1 MVMYPMPQDNLRHG
15 FNSPLSGRTRL
26 LTARRSEGG
35 RKGVKTVAAAKPL
48 PELKPSAMVAFTYAI
63 PTIQQRRDERSA
75 LMAFKAYA
83 MSAEVTWVAN
93 DALAFTLPPAPFDLK
108 GLYVEVSDLFIHSPQ
123 VEVLIDAHPPP
134 DNVLVQIQNI
144 RVSGRLPYMRG
155 AFCTLHPNWLVQVQ
169 SFTYYTKHHP
179 AVASWAA
186 THFTPDV
193 IERTK
198 AQHPRALAGTPI
210 DNLRAIIV
218 LPIPQGTLLTRW
230 YMDLQPVGGDHVH
243 IYQMNSNTY
252 ERAHGPAM
260 LVEERLVADMLPPL
274 HLEIMIV

>member
-1 MVMYPMPQDNLRHG
+1 MVV
-15 FNSPLSGRTRL
+15 S
-26 LTARRSEGG
+26 
-35 RKGVKTVAAAKPL
+35 
-48 PELKPSAMVAFTYAI
+48 TYAI
-63 PTIQQRRDERSA
+63 PTIQQRRDELSA
-75 LMAFKAYA
+75 FVAYNAYA
-83 MSAEVTWVAN
+83 MSAEVTCVSN
-93 DALAFTLPPAPFDLK
+93 EDLAFTLPPAPFNLE
-108 GLYVEVSDLFIHSPQ
+108 GLYAEVSDLDANSTL
-123 VEVLIDAHPPP
+123 VDVLIDAYPPP
-134 DNVLVQIQNI
+134 DYMLVQIQSI

-155 AFCTLHPNWLVQVQ
+155 AFCTLHPSWLVQVQ

-252 ERAHGPAM
+252 ERTHGPAM
-260 LVEERLVADMLPPL
+260 LVEELLDADLLPPL